1 MLLLP
6 GSAPIPLADVRL
18 FGQSFALHDLFIVG
32 LLCVLEGVLS
42 IDNALVL
49 GLLARRLPKHL
60 QNKALT
66 FGLVGAFVFRIL
78 AIALA
83 SFLLRWTF
91 AKFAGGAYLLYVA
104 LKHFVWGEEKDPDE
118 VIVVG
123 PDGLP
128 ILEDAR
134 THQPVGGGPP
144 TVVAT
149 RSGKPLTWHSWR
161 FWHAVLVIELTD
173 IAFAVDSIVAA
184 MALVG
189 RQRADDT
196 GTHDKLWV
204 VVVGGMLGV
213 VLMRFAAVLFIRL
226 LERFPRFE
234 TSAYLLVAVIG
245 LKLLIDWWF
254 NTEMQER
261 VNFHSPHTV
270 AFWVFWLTMLACFL
284 VGFVPRRDKPI
295 LPNDRAGG

>member
-1 MLLLP
+1 MFLLP
-6 GSAPIPLADVRL
+6 GSALIPLADVRL

-104 LKHFVWGEEKDPDE
+104 LKHFVWGEEKDADE
-118 VIVVG
+118 IVAVG

-128 ILEDAR
+128 VLEDAQ
-134 THQPVGGGPP
+134 THQPIATKP
-144 TVVAT
+144 TITVT
-149 RSGKPLTWHSWR
+149 RSGRPITWHSFR
-161 FWHAVLVIELTD
+161 FWQAVLVIELTD

-189 RQRADDT
+189 QQRPEDT

-213 VLMRFAAVLFIRL
+213 ILMRFAAVLFIRL

-245 LKLLIDWWF
+245 VKLLIDWWF
-254 NTEMQER
+254 NTAATER

-284 VGFVPRRDKPI
+284 VGFVPPRHGEPT